1 LKIGLY
7 ARCSTK
13 DKGQNPE
20 VQLDSLRKYCASM
33 QWEVYQEYVD
43 QASAGTCSIE
53 RVDKFDERCFTA

>member
-1 LKIGLY
+1 MKVALY

-33 QWEVYQEYVD
+33 QWEVYR
-43 QASAGTCSIE
+43 SMLTRLLPGTCSTE
-53 RVDKFDERCFTA
+53 PRGQV